1 VIAPALIRRTP
12 LAIAIGL
19 LGCLASGPLAAQSNT
34 PALIGNPSLRMSQ
47 GLSVP
52 ASTVE
57 AASAPRN
64 APMTGN
70 PPLLERAGEWSP
82 QSTSCAALSADALQS
97 LSLTDALAHTLCKSP
112 AVRQALLAIQGQTAS
127 VDIARSAFR
136 PQLFLSSELAGNH
149 TPSSNINAASDSSS
163 MTTGVSL
170 SWMLFDFG
178 VRSANLEQARQTLAS
193 VLAAQDATLLATI
206 TDTLRIYADAATAWM
221 GLDALREAEA
231 VAGKSLQAAQAK
243 YEAQVGSL
251 SEKLQAQ
258 TALAQA
264 RLDRVRAEGLW
275 ETARGTLAVA
285 MGFAVSQP
293 IGLASLEM
301 AFPAVSGELQ
311 AEQLLDEA
319 RLVHPRLR
327 GLRSDIKALQAR
339 LDSVKSGNWGTINLT
354 GSAFETRG
362 LGAGASNPPDRRLSG
377 SVYLSVPLFNGLQQR
392 ALESQSTA
400 QIGDR
405 QAALSQAE
413 RDIETNLWQAAQQV
427 RTETQNAAAA
437 RQLLASSQLGYQVAF
452 GRYKAGVGS
461 ILELL
466 TAQAAQA
473 SATNQVN
480 QSLLALAKAK
490 LQLSVSTGRFG
501 ARP

>member
-1 VIAPALIRRTP
+1 
-12 LAIAIGL
+12 
-19 LGCLASGPLAAQSNT
+19 
-34 PALIGNPSLRMSQ
+34 
-47 GLSVP
+47 
-52 ASTVE
+52 
-57 AASAPRN
+57 
-64 APMTGN
+64 
-70 PPLLERAGEWSP
+70 
-82 QSTSCAALSADALQS
+82 
-97 LSLTDALAHTLCKSP
+97 
-112 AVRQALLAIQGQTAS
+112 
-127 VDIARSAFR
+127 
-136 PQLFLSSELAGNH
+136 
-149 TPSSNINAASDSSS
+149 
-163 MTTGVSL
+163 
-170 SWMLFDFG
+170 
-178 VRSANLEQARQTLAS
+178 
-193 VLAAQDATLLATI
+193 
-206 TDTLRIYADAATAWM
+206 
-221 GLDALREAEA
+221 
-231 VAGKSLQAAQAK
+231 
-243 YEAQVGSL
+243 
-251 SEKLQAQ
+251 
-258 TALAQA
+258 
-264 RLDRVRAEGLW
+264 
-275 ETARGTLAVA
+275 
-285 MGFAVSQP
+285 
-293 IGLASLEM
+293 M